1 MEDEHVIL
9 VARFETKPGFGPKV
23 RKALLRMVDEVKKK
37 EPGCLSYIVHNSL
50 EHDDVFL
57 LYETYK
63 NKDALAAH
71 RETPFF
77 KDLIEG
83 QVVPHLAVRQRELY
97 SVCEKSD
104 DER

>member
-1 MEDEHVIL
+1 MEDENVIL
-9 VARFETKPGFGPKV
+9 VARFETKPGFGPQV
-23 RKALLRMVDEVKKK
+23 RKALLRMVDEVKKN

-57 LYETYK
+57 LYEIYK

-97 SVCEKSD
+97 SVCGKS
-104 DER
+104 

>member
-1 MEDEHVIL
+1 MDDETIVL
-9 VARFETKPGFGPKV
+9 VARFEAKAGFGPKV
-23 RKALLRMVDEVKKK
+23 RKALLRMGEEVKKN
-37 EPGCLSYIVHNSL
+37 EPGCLSYVVHRSL
-50 EHDDVFL
+50 EHDGVFL

-97 SVCEKSD
+97 SVCVNGD
-104 DER
+104 DEQ

>member
-1 MEDEHVIL
+1 MDDENIIL
-9 VARFETKPGFGPKV
+9 VARFEVKAGFGPKV
-23 RKALLRMVDEVKKK
+23 RKALLRMAEEVKKN
-37 EPGCLSYIVHNSL
+37 EPACLSYIVHSSL

-57 LYETYK
+57 LCETYK

-83 QVVPHLAVRQRELY
+83 QVVPYLAVRQRELY
-97 SVCEKSD
+97 SVCGKGD